1 MAGGVTEAVV
11 RQKYIQRMVNAFLF
25 MPQFSPADIRDV
37 AHQGSMSLLLG
48 GVSECSAV
56 ELEDLPSVKS
66 DPVFLV
72 QDSNEGGRDCNVSP
86 NNSAS
91 AECVSR

>member
-1 MAGGVTEAVV
+1 
-11 RQKYIQRMVNAFLF
+11 
-25 MPQFSPADIRDV
+25 MPQSSPADVRDA

-72 QDSNEGGRDCNVSP
+72 QDSNEDGNDCNVPP
-86 NNSAS
+86 NNATR